1 MVKSYPVPLVRMLV
15 LSAMIQ
21 MTVKDILLDVVKK
34 KMVANLA
41 RIDSSVKEESYPVQL
56 VIILEQNVQTLTNV
70 KEPW

>member
-1 MVKSYPVPLVRMLV
+1 MVKSYPVPLVRMLA